1 VKVSVKT
8 AKIKG
13 VPTAKTLKKGQTCQL
28 SPVLVPATST
38 QKITYT
44 SYNESVATV
53 SATGLVTAKK
63 VGTAKIA
70 VKSGSQRKV
79 VRVNVK

>member
-1 VKVSVKT
+1 MVEVRIVSGYNDPEKT
-8 AKIKG
+8 A
-13 VPTAKTLKKGQTCQL
+13 
-28 SPVLVPATST
+28 S
-38 QKITYT
+38 
-44 SYNESVATV
+44 SVATV